1 MGLAKPSEMPIWH
14 LYQFWIL
21 EELYVKILKNF
32 NNRYEIF
39 VAVIV
44 LAEGLDVHEI
54 TLKNVQN
61 IDAIGIPRESFPD
74 LSM

>member
-1 MGLAKPSEMPIWH
+1 MLNWH

-21 EELYVKILKNF
+21 EELYVKFWKDV
-32 NNRYEIF
+32 NNRWEIF
-39 VAVIV
+39 VAIIM
-44 LAEGLDVHEI
+44 LAESLDVHEI